1 MASYPM
7 TTVVAA
13 GLDPEATYS
22 DTFERFRVIGIQ
34 NGLGPG
40 LAEEYAREQADKFHN
55 LDGAPS
61 GDIPP
66 DPEFPAPRN
75 RFEARDQELAKDG
88 LRDKPV
94 PPQPRRVGG
103 VELRPSQF
111 DLDQHARDMARWEQ
125 GQEANRRAIRSA
137 GYSTTT
143 VPGPR
148 LAGGSRASAP
158 RQLNTIEE
166 AADYA
171 TRPRSTPGEHQ
182 PAQGDYFFLSPM
194 DQDMLA
200 RGFVPVYNPDGS
212 VSYAPG
218 SVTGPEAGG
227 FRERGGVG
235 RAGRRP
241 DLEAK
246 GWRLVEEEGPTG
258 LVYVYRPQP
267 PEVMDKLATEDEAVI
282 GRPAEAP
289 RFGRDV
295 YRRGRIVQSEVDTV
309 AGSPV
314 GPVPASLQGR
324 VPPTRTGNTFVDSQ
338 NARNDRMI
346 QRLSEAAGVPV
357 AQARNM
363 MPQELRDMASDS
375 RAAQRRYARGVITT
389 ASQLGGGSVNPASL
403 QTASYIEGLSPDQ
416 QQQVRSFWA
425 TGGRGATPNDIAMTD
440 SVRARETPLETAHR
454 LQLERQR
461 QQDEQQRL
469 ADAYQATEDYVA
481 EQYSGPNRLTLFT
494 QEEQDD
500 AYEYIKQKY
509 PWVPEAT
516 VRAWITSIAR
526 RQNRRSVPAVPPNN
540 GGFGLPVGEAGFG
553 LPPSGFGLPP

>member
-22 DTFERFRVIGIQ
+22 DTYERFRTIGIQ
-34 NGLGPG
+34 NGLGPV
-40 LAEEYAREQADKFHN
+40 LAEEYARTQADKFHN

-75 RFEARDQELAKDG
+75 RFEASDQELAKAG
-88 LRDKPV
+88 LRDKPE
-94 PPQPRRVGG
+94 PPQPKRVGG

-171 TRPRSTPGEHQ
+171 TRPRATPGGHE
-182 PAQGDYFFLSPM
+182 PAQGDYLLSPM

-200 RGFVPVYNPDGS
+200 RGFVPVYNRDGS

-218 SVTGPEAGG
+218 SVTGPQAGG
-227 FRERGGVG
+227 FRERGGGG

-267 PEVMDKLATEDEAVI
+267 PETRDKLATEDKAVI

-289 RFGRDV
+289 RSGRDV
-295 YRRGRIVQSEVDTV
+295 YRRGPIVQSDLDAV
-309 AGSPV
+309 AG
-314 GPVPASLQGR
+314 GEVPASFQGR

-346 QRLSEAAGVPV
+346 RRLAEAAGVPV
-357 AQARNM
+357 AQARTM
-363 MPQELRDMASDS
+363 KPQELRDMASDG
-375 RAAQRRYARGVITT
+375 RATQRRYARGVITT

-425 TGGRGATPNDIAMTD
+425 TGGRGATPNDIAMAD
-440 SVRARETPLETAHR
+440 SVRARETPLETAQR
-454 LQLERQR
+454 LQIQR
-461 QQDEQQRL
+461 QMQLDAQSQQQSQVTSLREYINDL
-469 ADAYQATEDYVA
+469 ANLNEELTPELQADALEQATIVLGMPEDRARQVI
-481 EQYSGPNRLTLFT
+481 NM
-494 QEEQDD
+494 
-500 AYEYIKQKY
+500 
-509 PWVPEAT
+509 EAD
-516 VRAWITSIAR
+516 
-526 RQNRRSVPAVPPNN
+526 RRSRNRAKTPP
-540 GGFGLPVGEAGFG
+540 GVSAWGAG
-553 LPPSGFGLPP
+553 

>member
-22 DTFERFRVIGIQ
+22 DTYERFRVIGIQ

-40 LAEEYAREQADKFHN
+40 LAEDYAREQADKFHN

-158 RQLNTIEE
+158 SQLNTIEE

-171 TRPRSTPGEHQ
+171 TRPRATPGEHQ
-182 PAQGDYFFLSPM
+182 PAQGDYLLSPM

-200 RGFVPVYNPDGS
+200 RGFVPVYNRDGS

-218 SVTGPEAGG
+218 SVTGPQAGG

-363 MPQELRDMASDS
+363 MPQELRAMASDS
-375 RAAQRRYARGVITT
+375 RADQRRYARGVITT

-416 QQQVRSFWA
+416 QRQVRSFWA

-440 SVRARETPLETAHR
+440 SVRARETPLETTQR
-454 LQLERQR
+454 LQLQR
-461 QQDEQQRL
+461 QMELESRTQQQSQVTAL
-469 ADAYQATEDYVA
+469 QEYIGDLANLNEELTPELQADALEQATIVLGMPEDRARQV
-481 EQYSGPNRLTLFT
+481 
-494 QEEQDD
+494 
-500 AYEYIKQKY
+500 IKM
-509 PWVPEAT
+509 EAD
-516 VRAWITSIAR
+516 
-526 RQNRRSVPAVPPNN
+526 RRSRNRAKTPP
-540 GGFGLPVGEAGFG
+540 GVSAWGAG
-553 LPPSGFGLPP
+553 

>member
-22 DTFERFRVIGIQ
+22 DTYERFRVIGIQ

-40 LAEEYAREQADKFHN
+40 AAEEYARAQADKFHN

-75 RFEARDQELAKDG
+75 RFEARDQELAKAG
-88 LRDKPV
+88 LRDKPE
-94 PPQPRRVGG
+94 PPQPKRVGG

-166 AADYA
+166 AEDYA
-171 TRPRSTPGEHQ
+171 TRPRATPGEHQ
-182 PAQGDYFFLSPM
+182 PAQGDYLLSPM

-200 RGFVPVYNPDGS
+200 RGFVPVYNRDGS

-218 SVTGPEAGG
+218 SVTGTHAGG

-267 PEVMDKLATEDEAVI
+267 PETRNKLATEDEAVI

-289 RFGRDV
+289 RSGMDV
-295 YRRGRIVQSEVDTV
+295 YWRGPIVQYDLDAV
-309 AGSPV
+309 AG
-314 GPVPASLQGR
+314 GQVPASFQGR

-346 QRLSEAAGVPV
+346 RRLAEAAGVPV
-357 AQARNM
+357 AQARTM
-363 MPQELRDMASDS
+363 KPQELRDMAADG
-375 RAAQRRYARGVITT
+375 RADQRRYARGVITT

-403 QTASYIEGLSPDQ
+403 QTASYIERLSPEQ
-416 QQQVRSFWA
+416 QQQQASFWA
-425 TGGRGATPNDIAMTD
+425 SGGRGPTPNDIQQQ
-440 SVRARETPLETAHR
+440 REISERLTPE
-454 LQLERQR
+454 QR
-461 QQDEQQRL
+461 ILAEQQRL
-469 ADAYQATEDYVA
+469 EAQRAEREAMDNAWKATEEFVNENYASDGVFVTPFNQD
-481 EQYSGPNRLTLFT
+481 EQRATL
-494 QEEQDD
+494 
-500 AYEYIKQKY
+500 
-509 PWVPEAT
+509 
-516 VRAWITSIAR
+516 AWIRARFPFVSEETAKAWVDAIAR
-526 RQNRRSVPAVPPNN
+526 RKGPRGVGTTPPGAGQGGGNDPVPWQPMV
-540 GGFGLPVGEAGFG
+540 GFQ
-553 LPPSGFGLPP
+553 